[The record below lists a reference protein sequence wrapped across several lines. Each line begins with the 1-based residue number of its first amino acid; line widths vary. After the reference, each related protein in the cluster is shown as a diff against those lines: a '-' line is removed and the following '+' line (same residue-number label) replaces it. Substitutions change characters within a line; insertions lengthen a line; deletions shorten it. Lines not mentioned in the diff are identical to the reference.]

1 MVCIKYCGKYTLGAL
16 GNEALLALLKK
27 LPHLAA
33 EYRRTAERHP
43 CSTPRTC
50 EIRSLGDEKTE
61 SRWISFTSCPPSE
74 MLAD

>member
-1 MVCIKYCGKYTLGAL
+1 MSPKHSNVSEHNELTVTVTMVFAANKSKYTFGAL
-16 GNEALLALLKK
+16 GNEALLALLKT

-50 EIRSLGDEKTE
+50 EIRG
-61 SRWISFTSCPPSE
+61 
-74 MLAD
+74 